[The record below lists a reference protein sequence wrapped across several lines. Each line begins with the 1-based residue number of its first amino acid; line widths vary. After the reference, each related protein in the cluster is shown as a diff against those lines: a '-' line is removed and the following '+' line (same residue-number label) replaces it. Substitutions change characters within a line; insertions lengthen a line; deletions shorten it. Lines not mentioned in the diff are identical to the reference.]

1 MEAEL
6 ADPDA
11 MQTTFLATTGP
22 DGRSH
27 AAGVGAL
34 WVDGTLYFTSGPETR
49 KSRNLAENPRC
60 SLSMALKGIDVVF
73 EGDAERSHR
82 RGDPPAGRRGLRN
95 GGWPATVKDHAFTHE
110 YSAPSAGPPPW
121 YVYAVRPRVA
131 YAVAKEEP
139 NGATRWRFDAVGPS
153 RRRGLPQPS
162 CSCPVMRPRSR
173 S

>member
-1 MEAEL
+1 MDQKNLAELYDLDPLSWSRVEAEL
-6 ADPDA
+6 ADPDE

-22 DGRSH
+22 DGKPH

-34 WVDGTLYFTSGPETR
+34 WVDGTLYFTSGPGTR
-49 KSRNLAENPRC
+49 KSRHLAENPSC

-73 EGDAERSHR
+73 EGEAERVTDDAILQR
-82 RGDPPAGRRGLRN
+82 VAERYAE

-139 NGATRWRFDAVGPS
+139 NGATRWRFDA
-153 RRRGLPQPS
+153 
-162 CSCPVMRPRSR
+162 
-173 S
+173 